1 MTSAH
6 DTASSS
12 AHAAG
17 PGAGGADLDT
27 LARVSGRIR
36 ASIEKVIEGKPE
48 VAKLALVVMLAEGHL
63 LIEDVPGVG
72 KTMLAKALAR
82 SIDCSV
88 RRVQFTPDLLP
99 SDVTGVSVFNQDTR
113 EFEFRPGGVFAN
125 IVVGDEINRASPKT
139 QSALLECMEERQ
151 VTVDGTTYHLD
162 APFMVIATQNPIEM
176 EGTYTLPEAQR
187 DRFMARVSMGY
198 PVEAAEIAML
208 DSHTRSSPLDD
219 LEPVADAAEI
229 RKLVDIVGQVYVS
242 QAVQRYTVAIATAT
256 RKSPELMLGA
266 SPRATLHLVRAAK
279 ASAAMG
285 GRDYVIPDDVQE
297 LAVQV
302 LSHRMLTTVEAS
314 MSGRTPEAALRQIVA
329 GVPMPESRRS
339 AT

>member
-1 MTSAH
+1 MTSVH
-6 DTASSS
+6 EQTS
-12 AHAAG
+12 
-17 PGAGGADLDT
+17 GAGRAEGSDLDT
-27 LARVSGRIR
+27 LARVTGRIR

-48 VAKLALVVMLAEGHL
+48 VARLAIVVLLAEGHL

-72 KTMLAKALAR
+72 KTMLSKTLAR

-88 RRVQFTPDLLP
+88 RRIQFTPDLLP

-113 EFEFRPGGVFAN
+113 EFEFRPGGIFAN

-151 VTVDGTTYHLD
+151 VTVDGSTYHLD
-162 APFMVIATQNPIEM
+162 APFLVIATQNPIEM
-176 EGTYTLPEAQR
+176 EGTYALPEAQR

-208 DSHTRSSPLDD
+208 DSHTRSNPLED
-219 LEPVADAAEI
+219 LEPVTDAGEI
-229 RKLVDIVGQVYVS
+229 RKLIDIVNRVHV
-242 QAVQRYTVAIATAT
+242 AEPVQRYAVALTTAT
-256 RKSPELMLGA
+256 RRSPELMLGA

-279 ASAAMG
+279 AYAAMA
-285 GRDYVIPDDVQE
+285 GRDYVIPDDVQG

-302 LSHRMLTTVEAS
+302 LAHRLLPTVEAS
-314 MSGRTPEAALRQIVA
+314 MSGRTTEVALNQIIA
-329 GVPMPESRRS
+329 GVAMPESRRG
-339 AT
+339 

>member
-1 MTSAH
+1 VGTPS
-6 DTASSS
+6 
-12 AHAAG
+12 
-17 PGAGGADLDT
+17 AGGADLET
-27 LARVSGRIR
+27 LSRVVGRVR
-36 ASIEKVIEGKPE
+36 DNIEKVIEGKPD
-48 VAKLALVVMLAEGHL
+48 VVTSTLVVLLAEGHL

-72 KTMLAKALAR
+72 KTMLSKSLAR
-82 SIDCSV
+82 SIDSSV
-88 RRVQFTPDLLP
+88 RRIQFTPDLLP
-99 SDVTGVSVFNQDTR
+99 SDVTGVSVFNQNTR

-151 VTVDGTTYHLD
+151 VTVDNTTYQLET
-162 APFMVIATQNPIEM
+162 PFMVIATQNPIEM
-176 EGTYTLPEAQR
+176 EGTYALPEAQR

-208 DSHTRSSPLDD
+208 NSHTRSNPLDD
-219 LEPVADAAEI
+219 LEPVTDAAEI
-229 RKLVDIVGQVYVS
+229 RTLIDIVGQVYVAE
-242 QAVQRYTVAIATAT
+242 AVQRYAVALTTAT

-279 ASAAMG
+279 AAAAIG

-302 LSHRMLTTVEAS
+302 LAHRMLPTVEAS
-314 MSGRTPEAALRQIVA
+314 MSGRSTEAALKQIVA
-329 GVPMPESRRS
+329 AVPMPESRRS
-339 AT
+339 AG

>member
-1 MTSAH
+1 MTSTGSETH
-6 DTASSS
+6 GSTTSS
-12 AHAAG
+12 
-17 PGAGGADLDT
+17 GGADLDT
-27 LARVSGRIR
+27 LARVTGLVR
-36 ASIEKVIEGKPE
+36 AGIEQVIEGKPE
-48 VAKLALVVMLAEGHL
+48 VARLAMVVLLAEGHL

-72 KTMLAKALAR
+72 KTMLSKTLAR
-82 SIDCSV
+82 TIDCSV
-88 RRVQFTPDLLP
+88 RRIQFTPDLLP
-99 SDVTGVSVFNQDTR
+99 SDVTGVSVFNQDSR

-151 VTVDGTTYHLD
+151 VTVDGSTYHLES
-162 APFMVIATQNPIEM
+162 PFMVIATQNPIEM
-176 EGTYTLPEAQR
+176 EGTYALPEAQR

-229 RKLVDIVGQVYVS
+229 RKLIDIVNRVHV
-242 QAVQRYTVAIATAT
+242 AEPVQRYAVALTTAT
-256 RKSPELMLGA
+256 RRSPELMLGA

-279 ASAAMG
+279 AYAAMA
-285 GRDYVIPDDVQE
+285 GRDYVIPDDVQD

-302 LSHRMLTTVEAS
+302 LAHRLLPRVEAS
-314 MSGRTPEAALRQIVA
+314 MSGRTAVAALRQIVA
-329 GVPMPESRRS
+329 GVAMPESRRS
-339 AT
+339 SS